1 MLLRDELG
9 IGEKDL
15 KPYVARQFS
24 DDDLTA
30 PPASGSNRFDA
41 FVIIP
46 ASTSTIGKIASGIGD
61 TLITRTAQVC
71 LKERY
76 KLILCVRETPLST
89 LTLEQCA
96 RLSGYGATIMPISP
110 PLYFVP
116 KTVDDYIGAF
126 TDKVL
131 AQIGGRT
138 RERVARR
145 SSSDSSALLVRG
157 SGRSAILPGTLR
169 AKGSSTASRSR
180 STRTWRSPRS
190 HDAQSRSANRR
201 SGLRR

>member
-1 MLLRDELG
+1 MKIVVGITGSSGAVYALDFLKKCPANKYLVVSSWGKVLLRDELN

-15 KPYVARQFS
+15 APYIQGSFS

-30 PPASGSNRFDA
+30 PMASGSNQFDA
-41 FVIIP
+41 FVILP
-46 ASTSTIGKIASGIGD
+46 ASTSTVGKIASGIGD

-76 KLILCVRETPLST
+76 RLIICVRETPLST

-96 RLSGYGATIMPISP
+96 RLSGYGAVIMPISS

-116 KTVDDYIGAF
+116 TTVEEYVGAF

-131 AQIGGRT
+131 AQIG
-138 RERVARR
+138 
-145 SSSDSSALLVRG
+145 VRN
-157 SGRSAILPGTLR
+157 SPGWR
-169 AKGSSTASRSR
+169 AGEFT
-180 STRTWRSPRS
+180 
-190 HDAQSRSANRR
+190 
-201 SGLRR
+201 